1 MMRAAIIDM
10 GTNTFNLLIAESQ
23 EGGTFNVLLDR
34 KLPVRLGAG
43 GITQKIITPEAMDR
57 GFRALEEHAATMKEF
72 GLTHAKAFG
81 TSAIRSA
88 RNGKAFA
95 DQVFQRFG
103 FDVEIISGKREAELI
118 YKGVKH
124 AVQLTEQPVLIL
136 DIGGG
141 SNEFIIGDRENI
153 FWKKSYKLGVARLLE
168 EMHPSDPITP
178 EEITKA
184 ENLFRMSLRE
194 LYKMVPMY
202 AIDTLIGASGSFETF
217 SALLRSEAGSRYA
230 TSGGEASME
239 ISLPDYFRLYEQ
251 LLRSTAQER
260 SKMPGMEPIRV
271 DYIVLAS
278 VFVSFVLREFSI
290 KKLIQSNYALK
301 EGVMA
306 EWMEQS
312 GEN

>member
-1 MMRAAIIDM
+1 MEMDQICRVMRAAIIDM

-23 EGGTFNVLLDR
+23 EGGTFKVLLDR

-43 GITQKIITPEAMDR
+43 GISQKIITPEAMER
-57 GFRALEEHAATMKEF
+57 GFRALEEHAETIKEY

-88 RNGKAFA
+88 RNGKMFA

-124 AVQLTEQPVLIL
+124 AVTLTEQPVLIL

-168 EMHPSDPITP
+168 GMHPSDPITP
-178 EEITKA
+178 EEITQA

-217 SALLRSEAGSRYA
+217 SALLRSEPDSSYKAF
-230 TSGGEASME
+230 SGETSME
-239 ISLPDYFRLYEQ
+239 ITLPDYFRLYEQ
-251 LLRSTAQER
+251 LLRSTAEER
-260 SKMPGMEPIRV
+260 SRMPGMDPIRV

-278 VFVSFVLREFSI
+278 VFCFLCTERIFTLRS
-290 KKLIQSNYALK
+290 
-301 EGVMA
+301 
-306 EWMEQS
+306 
-312 GEN
+312 

>member
-1 MMRAAIIDM
+1 MRAAIIDM
-10 GTNTFNLLIAESQ
+10 GTNTFNLLIAISQ
-23 EGGTFNVLLDR
+23 EGGTFKVLLDR

-43 GITQKIITPEAMDR
+43 GITQKVITPEAMER
-57 GFRALEEHAATMKEF
+57 GFRALEEHATIMKEF

-88 RNGKAFA
+88 QNGKAFA
-95 DQVFQRFG
+95 DQVFQRFN

-124 AVQLTEQPVLIL
+124 AVPLTEQPVLIL

-178 EEITKA
+178 EETTKA
-184 ENLFRMSLRE
+184 ENLFRMSLKE

-217 SALLRSEAGSRYA
+217 SALLRSAPGSNYA
-230 TSGGEASME
+230 TPGSETSME
-239 ISLPDYFRLYEQ
+239 ISLSDYFQLNEQ
-251 LLRSTAQER
+251 LLRSTAEER
-260 SKMPGMEPIRV
+260 SRMPGMEPIRV

-278 VFVSFVLREFSI
+278 AFVSFVLKEFSI

-306 EWMEQS
+306 EWIEQS
-312 GEN
+312 SEN

>member
-1 MMRAAIIDM
+1 
-10 GTNTFNLLIAESQ
+10 
-23 EGGTFNVLLDR
+23 
-34 KLPVRLGAG
+34 
-43 GITQKIITPEAMDR
+43 
-57 GFRALEEHAATMKEF
+57 
-72 GLTHAKAFG
+72 
-81 TSAIRSA
+81 
-88 RNGKAFA
+88 
-95 DQVFQRFG
+95 
-103 FDVEIISGKREAELI
+103 
-118 YKGVKH
+118 
-124 AVQLTEQPVLIL
+124 
-136 DIGGG
+136 
-141 SNEFIIGDRENI
+141 
-153 FWKKSYKLGVARLLE
+153 
-168 EMHPSDPITP
+168 
-178 EEITKA
+178 
-184 ENLFRMSLRE
+184 MSLRE

-230 TSGGEASME
+230 TPGGEASME

>member
-1 MMRAAIIDM
+1 MRAAIIDM

-23 EGGTFNVLLDR
+23 EGGTFKVLLDR

-43 GITQKIITPEAMDR
+43 GITKKIITPDAMER
-57 GFRALEEHAATMKEF
+57 GFQALAEHTATIREY

-88 RNGKAFA
+88 RNGKIFT

-124 AVQLTEQPVLIL
+124 AVPMTEQPVLVL

-141 SNEFIIGDRENI
+141 SNEFIIGDNENI

-168 EMHPSDPITP
+168 EIHPSDPITA
-178 EEITKA
+178 EEISRA
-184 ENLFRMSLRE
+184 ELLFRMSLKE
-194 LYKMVPMY
+194 LYKMIPRY

-217 SALLRSEAGSRYA
+217 RALLCMEKESKYRISPHD
-230 TSGGEASME
+230 TSME
-239 ISLPDYFRLYEQ
+239 INLPDYFSLHEK
-251 LLRSTAQER
+251 LLKSTSAER
-260 SKMPGMEPIRV
+260 ARMSGMEPIRV

-278 VFVSFVLREFSI
+278 VFVSFVIREFSI
-290 KKLIQSNYALK
+290 KRLIQSNYALK

-312 GEN
+312 AEM